1 VVSKGR
7 SVSRVGLA
15 FVFFVVIVVAAV
27 LGIASHTP
35 TSSAQTGYGA
45 PQQLPDQTIEP
56 ASHSSSRT
64 GLAVGAGVGIVI
76 LGGATFYG
84 WRRGHPNEHPYP

>member
-1 VVSKGR
+1 MGR
-7 SVSRVGLA
+7 VKLA
-15 FVFFVVIVVAAV
+15 FLFFVVIVVAAV
-27 LGIASHTP
+27 AGIASHTP

-56 ASHSSSRT
+56 ASHSGSRT
-64 GLAVGAGVGIVI
+64 GIAVGAGVGILI

-84 WRRGHPNEHPYP
+84 WRRGHPSEHPYP

>member
-1 VVSKGR
+1 
-7 SVSRVGLA
+7 LA
-15 FVFFVVIVVAAV
+15 FLFFVVIVVAAV
-27 LGIASHTP
+27 LGVASHTQ

-64 GLAVGAGVGIVI
+64 GLALGAGVGVAI
-76 LGGATFYG
+76 LGGAVFYG
-84 WRRGHPNEHPYP
+84 WRHNHPGEHPYP